1 MLYYRIGI
9 FLPLTGISR
18 EEVGTKTVP
27 KFHPPSDHVKDL
39 LLDTTVFENSILG
52 IPPRFYS
59 LQWAQDLPVLT
70 LGCLGFL
77 IPQKKCWL
85 L

>member
-1 MLYYRIGI
+1 M
-9 FLPLTGISR
+9 GISR

-27 KFHPPSDHVKDL
+27 KFYLPSDHVKDL
-39 LLDTTVFENSILG
+39 LLDTAVFENSILG
-52 IPPRFYS
+52 IPPWFYS
-59 LQWAQDLPVLT
+59 LQWAQDLPVFT
-70 LGCLGFL
+70 LGCLGFS